1 MTDVTPLH
9 EALLEL
15 GLEDWIPLP
24 ETLDAQEV
32 RPLVEEGKAVG
43 LVSRALVDLLAQ
55 DRIQVWFGQWS
66 ADAGPAPRQ
75 LAEELL
81 LDERR
86 YSFGA
91 EDAGLDRVYFVNVAN
106 FRAE

>member
-1 MTDVTPLH
+1 
-9 EALLEL
+9 
-15 GLEDWIPLP
+15 
-24 ETLDAQEV
+24 V
-32 RPLVEEGKAVG
+32 RPIVEEGKAVS
-43 LVSRALVDLLAQ
+43 LVSRALVDLLAR

-66 ADAGPAPRQ
+66 ADPRPASRE